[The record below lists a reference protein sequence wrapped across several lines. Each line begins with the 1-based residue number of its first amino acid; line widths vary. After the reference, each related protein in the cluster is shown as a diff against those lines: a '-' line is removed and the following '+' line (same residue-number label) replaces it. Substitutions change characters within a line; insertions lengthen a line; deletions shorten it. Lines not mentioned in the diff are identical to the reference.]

1 MSASELA
8 LQTRRRANLRH
19 LLQSLDREGVQS
31 WPAQAAIFANM
42 TGPELRTVM
51 EGAQISD
58 GLAREI
64 EWSMHRPDGWLD
76 RQPEDM
82 LDD

>member
-1 MSASELA
+1 MNASELA

-31 WPAQAAIFANM
+31 WTAQGAILANM
-42 TGPELRTVM
+42 TGLELRAMM
-51 EGAQISD
+51 EGALISNA
-58 GLAREI
+58 LAREI

-76 RQPEDM
+76 GQPEDT